1 MEKGYCKCLLTCTR
15 WDYFRIQD
23 LQYDGVCVVESPSD
37 IKRFR
42 KNALDAVSGPKNR
55 NLKKMLF
62 WEGLRQYVI
71 FVEDTIAGRIAEH
84 KLPKL
89 LYLKLIFFD
98 ESESISNFYNLQ
110 FIRKIN
116 FFLEINLLFY
126 FFIFFIFVHIFL
138 LF

>member
-1 MEKGYCKCLLTCTR
+1 MEKGYCKCLVTCTR

-23 LQYDGVCVVESPSD
+23 LQYDGICVVESPFE
-37 IKRFR
+37 IKKLR
-42 KNALDAVSGPKNR
+42 KNALSAVSGPKNR

-62 WEGLRQYVI
+62 WEGLRQYAI
-71 FVEDTIAGRIAEH
+71 FVEDTIAGRLAEY

-98 ESESISNFYNLQ
+98 ESESFSNFYNLQ

-126 FFIFFIFVHIFL
+126 FFIFFIFVHILL